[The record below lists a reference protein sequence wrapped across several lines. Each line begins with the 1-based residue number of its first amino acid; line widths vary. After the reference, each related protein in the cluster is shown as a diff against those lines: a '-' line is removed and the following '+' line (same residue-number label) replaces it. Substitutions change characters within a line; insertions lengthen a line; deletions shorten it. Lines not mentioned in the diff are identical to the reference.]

1 MKNICAIFVSIL
13 ALFVMPTIAQENRAE
28 ILKAFVKDIP
38 SLATEN
44 VSTVNGLIGA
54 SQKKA
59 TKTIDITKENMKA
72 SLQEAQGKTCILVVG
87 SHTFVKFS
95 DTKKCAASGSWGT
108 CMPYGEGYILNNG
121 FKSVNDYIN
130 NIIGKPD
137 DQKRMLFIF

>member
-1 MKNICAIFVSIL
+1 MKTIKLILVPIF
-13 ALFVMPTIAQENRAE
+13 ALFIIPAIAQENKAE

-44 VSTVNGLIGA
+44 ISTVSGLVDA

-59 TKTIDITKENMKA
+59 TKTIEITRENMKA
-72 SLQEAQGKTCILVVG
+72 SLQEAQGKTCILVVEN
-87 SHTFVKFS
+87 HTFVKFS

-108 CMPYGEGYILNNG
+108 CMPYGEGYISNDG
-121 FKSVNDYIN
+121 FKMVNDYIN

-137 DQKRMLFIF
+137 TQKRTLFIF